1 VHSNEINST
10 TSLSQSAKFSIVV
23 ASKCDLS
30 VLSWVPFFISKL
42 YFREIRE
49 ATTDLA
55 FARLGLYIVLFKDV
69 KQPFQVYVI
78 LFSVVSDQDVVNAS
92 AAKFTKCIRKII
104 IHIYHCLMSTD
115 FRFIDSRFGKL
126 KPLFFYNSIF
136 LSRVSRCNASQ
147 VMFAL

>member
-1 VHSNEINST
+1 
-10 TSLSQSAKFSIVV
+10 VV

-30 VLSWVPFFISKL
+30 VLSWVPFFIRKFH
-42 YFREIRE
+42 FREIRE

-69 KQPFQVYVI
+69 KHPFQVYVI

-92 AAKFTKCIRKII
+92 SKIHQVHRKN
-104 IHIYHCLMSTD
+104 YYPYLSLSTD
-115 FRFIDSRFGKL
+115 FRFMDSRFGKL

-136 LSRVSRCNASQ
+136 LSRVGRCNASQ

>member
-1 VHSNEINST
+1 
-10 TSLSQSAKFSIVV
+10 VV

-69 KQPFQVYVI
+69 KHPFQVYVI

-92 AAKFTKCIRKII
+92 SKI
-104 IHIYHCLMSTD
+104 HQVHQKNYYPYLS
-115 FRFIDSRFGKL
+115 
-126 KPLFFYNSIF
+126 LFDVDGF
-136 LSRVSRCNASQ
+136 
-147 VMFAL
+147 